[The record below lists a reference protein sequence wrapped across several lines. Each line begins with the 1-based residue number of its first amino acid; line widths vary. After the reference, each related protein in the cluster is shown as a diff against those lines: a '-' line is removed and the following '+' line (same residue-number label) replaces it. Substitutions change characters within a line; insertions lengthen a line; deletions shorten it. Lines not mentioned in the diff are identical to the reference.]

1 MFRGKFR
8 EFDERIRTCK
18 CKAGVVD
25 MVVVVVVIAVVV
37 VMLVRY

>member
-25 MVVVVVVIAVVV
+25 MVVVVIVVVV